1 MFKVD
6 LRSAGMACL
15 GIAALAGLALAGSPV
30 IASDAA
36 ADAAQKEGAIFERQF
51 IMEQLDKD
59 GELLG
64 NIAAGIEPPAKLA
77 EVTRS
82 IANGARDAV
91 GSFRP
96 VLPGGRAKAE
106 VWSNHADFMQRMEA
120 FARNAEAMAK
130 AGETGDMAAVTDLMV
145 AAMPCKQCH
154 DTYRAPKKPS

>member
-1 MFKVD
+1 MIKGD
-6 LRSAGMACL
+6 LRSLGMVCL
-15 GIAALAGLALAGSPV
+15 GIAALAATVMAGSPV

-64 NIAAGIEPPAKLA
+64 NIAAGIEPPEKLSA
-77 EVTRS
+77 VTSS

-91 GSFRP
+91 SSFRSI
-96 VLPGGRAKAE
+96 LPGGRSKAE
-106 VWSNHADFMQRMEA
+106 VWSNHADFMQRMET
-120 FARNAEAMAK
+120 FARNADAMAK
-130 AGETGDMAAVTDLMV
+130 AGETGDMAAVTALMV

-154 DTYRAPKKPS
+154 DVYRAPKKP

>member
-1 MFKVD
+1 
-6 LRSAGMACL
+6 MACL
-15 GIAALAGLALAGSPV
+15 GIAAMAAMVMAGSPV
-30 IASDAA
+30 TASDAA
-36 ADAAQKEGAIFERQF
+36 ADSAQKEGAIFERQF

-59 GELLG
+59 GEVLG

-82 IANGARDAV
+82 IAKGARDSV
-91 GSFRP
+91 ESFRP
-96 VLPGGRAKAE
+96 ILPGGRAKAE
-106 VWSNHADFMQRMEA
+106 VWSNHADFMQRMET

-154 DTYRAPKKPS
+154 DIYRAPKRP

>member
-1 MFKVD
+1 MKSD
-6 LRSAGMACL
+6 LRSLGMACL
-15 GIAALAGLALAGSPV
+15 GIAAMAALVLAGSPV
-30 IASDAA
+30 TASDAA
-36 ADAAQKEGAIFERQF
+36 VDAAQKEGAIFERQF

-96 VLPGGRAKAE
+96 ILPGGRAKAE
-106 VWSNHADFMQRMEA
+106 VWSNHDDFMQRMEA
-120 FARNAEAMAK
+120 FARNADAMAK
-130 AGETGDMAAVTDLMV
+130 AGETGDLAAVTGLVV

-154 DTYRAPKKPS
+154 DLYRAPKKP